1 MKMEKTRTSE
11 VSKHVREKTDVF
23 QNTKFCSRMEIVIFT
38 LKQSF
43 SASFKKGPY
52 KTLLFWISRP
62 KSFPVLSYGGAYVD
76 LPFYNVLWP
85 YKCSRAK
92 KTWKKLFLKGH
103 PLKLENSIVSSVF
116 INIICFAQ
124 LYYLANCFGC
134 LCYLN
139 GITGQQ
145 FDQKKGSKKVF

>member
-1 MKMEKTRTSE
+1 MEKKLSFSPSNIPHVKITICIDFMKMKKTRTSE

-92 KTWKKLFLKGH
+92 KNLKKTVFEGTPFKTWKLNCQF
-103 PLKLENSIVSSVF
+103 SV
-116 INIICFAQ
+116 
-124 LYYLANCFGC
+124 Y
-134 LCYLN
+134 
-139 GITGQQ
+139 
-145 FDQKKGSKKVF
+145 